1 MKQRIDSPYI
11 NPILISQLPSGST
24 QQHDSDESC
33 PSRNQIG
40 FPQTKIPVSAPGPI
54 TNSHQN
60 ENKKGS
66 QDSKILVSPYYHM
79 KIGFYIGEMGN
90 DS

>member
-1 MKQRIDSPYI
+1 MKQMIDSAYI
-11 NPILISQLPSGST
+11 NPILISQSPSGST
-24 QQHDSDESC
+24 QQHDPDESC

-40 FPQTKIPVSAPGPI
+40 FPQTKISVSAQGSK

-66 QDSKILVSPYYHM
+66 QDSKILVSLYYPM
-79 KIGFYIGEMGN
+79 KFGFFIGKMRN